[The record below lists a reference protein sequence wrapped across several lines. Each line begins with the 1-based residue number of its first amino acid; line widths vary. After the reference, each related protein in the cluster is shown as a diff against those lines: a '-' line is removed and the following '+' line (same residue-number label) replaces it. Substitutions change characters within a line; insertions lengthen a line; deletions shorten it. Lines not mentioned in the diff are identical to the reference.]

1 MKNRKDP
8 MKARDLHSGFALKQS
23 PVEVEIVEG
32 YSIIVQ
38 ETYDELSNGR
48 EGLTMPD
55 YETYRAEYLGAVAAE
70 ASE

>member
-1 MKNRKDP
+1 MAEKIDP
-8 MKARDLHSGFALKQS
+8 LKIKDLHSGFALRQD
-23 PVEVEIVEG
+23 PVEVEIAEG

-55 YETYRAEYLGAVAAE
+55 YETYRAEYLQAV
-70 ASE
+70 SEEG